1 MPSFGSAAVVAAL
14 AFLVPLG
21 LRAVRLRLPE
31 AAAEIVLGVVV
42 GPQVLGWAGVDDA
55 VRVLSVLGLGFL
67 LLLAGLEID
76 VRRLPRRVL
85 GVAVVAFALSFGLAF
100 TAGLA
105 LESAGLVRS
114 AWLVAVVL
122 SATSL
127 GVLLPVLD
135 DAGQL
140 TTPAGQVVL
149 AGATVAEVVP
159 VVLLSVL
166 FAGRTA
172 ELAPKLLLLALFA
185 LLVVALVGAVARVGR
200 QHLLSNALQAL
211 QDTTAEIRVR
221 GVFVLLLLL
230 TTLAVRTGSEAI
242 LGAFLAGAA
251 LRVVDRDE
259 RMNHSLLP
267 VKIKAVGFGVF
278 VPFFF
283 VATGMAL
290 DVRALVGSR
299 EALLRVPLL
308 LLALVLV
315 RGLPVLLHARQVGG
329 SVELVAVGLLQATS
343 LSLPVVGGGIGVALG
358 LMTKTTYAALVATG
372 LVSVLAFPLLAV
384 RLLAVRSVARRPF
397 SAPGLP
403 TTSRDRAQSP
413 D

>member
-1 MPSFGSAAVVAAL
+1 MLTAVPSFGSAAVVAVL
-14 AFLVPLG
+14 AFLVPLE
-21 LRAVRLRLPE
+21 LRAVRVRLPE
-31 AAAEIVLGVVV
+31 SAAEIVLGVVV
-42 GPQVLGWAGVDDA
+42 GPQVLGWARVDDA

-67 LLLAGLEID
+67 LLLAGLESD
-76 VRRLPRRVL
+76 VRRLRRRVL
-85 GVAVVAFALSFGLAF
+85 GVAVVAFAVSFELAF
-100 TAGLA
+100 AAGLA

-140 TTPAGQVVL
+140 TTRPGQVVL
-149 AGATVAEVVP
+149 AGATVAELVP

-166 FAGRTA
+166 FAGRTTA
-172 ELAPKLLLLALFA
+172 LAPKLLMLALFA
-185 LLVVALVGAVARVGR
+185 LLVAVLVGALAGVGR
-200 QHLLSNALQAL
+200 LHLLSNALQAL

-230 TTLAVRTGSEAI
+230 TTVAVRTGLEAI
-242 LGAFLAGAA
+242 LGAFLAGVA

-283 VATGMAL
+283 VTTGMAL

-308 LLALVLV
+308 LLALVLA
-315 RGLPVLLHARQVGG
+315 RGLPALLYTRQVEGPAQ
-329 SVELVAVGLLQATS
+329 LVAVGLLQATS

-358 LMTKTTYAALVATG
+358 LMATSTYAALVAAG
-372 LVSVLAFPLLAV
+372 LISVLAFPLLAV
-384 RLLAVRSVARRPF
+384 RLLAGRTMAS
-397 SAPGLP
+397 G
-403 TTSRDRAQSP
+403 DEAQSP

>member
-1 MPSFGSAAVVAAL
+1 MPSFGSAAVVAGL
-14 AFLVPLG
+14 AFLVPIG
-21 LRAVRLRLPE
+21 LRAVHLRLPE
-31 AAAEIVLGVVV
+31 AAAQIVLGVVV
-42 GPQVLGWAGVDDA
+42 GPQVLGWARVDEA

-85 GVAVVAFALSFGLAF
+85 GVAVVAFALSFGLALVGGF
-100 TAGLA
+100 A

-127 GVLLPVLD
+127 GVLLPVLV
-135 DAGQL
+135 DAGLL

-166 FAGRTA
+166 FAGRTTA
-172 ELAPKLLLLALFA
+172 LAPKLLLLALFA
-185 LLVVALVGAVARVGR
+185 LLVVALVGAILGAGR
-200 QHLLSNALQAL
+200 LHLVSNALQAL

-230 TTLAVRTGSEAI
+230 TTLAVRTGLEAI

-259 RMNHSLLP
+259 RMDHSLLP
-267 VKIKAVGFGVF
+267 VKVKAVGFGVF

-290 DVRALVGSR
+290 DVRVLVGSR

-308 LLALVLV
+308 LLGLVLA
-315 RGLPVLLHARQVGG
+315 RALPVLLHVRQVRN
-329 SVELVAVGLLQATS
+329 SAQLVGVGLLQATS

-358 LMTKTTYAALVATG
+358 LMTPTTYAALVAAG

-384 RLLAVRSVARRPF
+384 RLLSNKPTPPADLPEDVR
-397 SAPGLP
+397 
-403 TTSRDRAQSP
+403 Q
-413 D
+413 

>member
-1 MPSFGSAAVVAAL
+1 MPSFGSAAVVAVL
-14 AFLVPLG
+14 AFLVPLE
-21 LRAVRLRLPE
+21 LRAVRVRLPE
-31 AAAEIVLGVVV
+31 SAAEIVLGVVV
-42 GPQVLGWAGVDDA
+42 GPQVLGWARVDDA

-67 LLLAGLEID
+67 LLLAGLESD
-76 VRRLPRRVL
+76 VRRLRRRVL
-85 GVAVVAFALSFGLAF
+85 GVAVVAFAVSFELAF
-100 TAGLA
+100 AAGLA

-140 TTPAGQVVL
+140 TTRPGQVVL
-149 AGATVAEVVP
+149 AGATVAELVP

-166 FAGRTA
+166 FAGRTTA
-172 ELAPKLLLLALFA
+172 LAPKLLMLALFA
-185 LLVVALVGAVARVGR
+185 LLVAVLVGALAGVGR
-200 QHLLSNALQAL
+200 LHLLSNALQAL

-230 TTLAVRTGSEAI
+230 TTVAVRTGLEAI
-242 LGAFLAGAA
+242 LGAFLAGVA

-283 VATGMAL
+283 VTTGMAL

-308 LLALVLV
+308 LLALVLA
-315 RGLPVLLHARQVGG
+315 RGLPALLYTRQVEGPAQ
-329 SVELVAVGLLQATS
+329 LVAVGLLQATS

-358 LMTKTTYAALVATG
+358 LMATSTYAALVAAG
-372 LVSVLAFPLLAV
+372 LISVLAFPLLAV
-384 RLLAVRSVARRPF
+384 RLLAGRTMAS
-397 SAPGLP
+397 G
-403 TTSRDRAQSP
+403 DEAQSP